1 MNVQFDF
8 SGRHVMVFG
17 GTTGINLGI
26 AQGYSKAG
34 AKVTVVSRKQAN
46 VDAAVLTIQEAAP
59 GAEPL
64 GVVADVRDEQAVAAA
79 LEQAVARHGLI
90 DVLVSGAAGNFLAP
104 ADQMSANA
112 FKVVVDIDLMGSF
125 HVARH
130 ALQHLRP
137 GSSSLIFIT
146 APQSVVP
153 MMYQAHVCAAKAGV
167 DHLTRVLA
175 LEWGARGVR
184 VNAISPGP
192 IAGTEGMR
200 RLSPQGEEGD
210 ALVRQMVPLGRMGSP
225 DDIAQLALFLGSDAA
240 SYISGT
246 VIACDGGAQGQLS
259 PMITAA
265 AAAGFAEKRA

>member
-26 AQGYSKAG
+26 AQCYARAG
-34 AKVTVVSRKQAN
+34 ARVTVASRKQAN
-46 VDAAVLTIQEAAP
+46 VDAAVATLGAA
-59 GAEPL
+59 AL
-64 GVVADVRDEQAVAAA
+64 GVVADVRDEQTVAAA
-79 LEQAVARHGLI
+79 LTHAVERHGPI

-104 ADQMSANA
+104 ADQMSSNA
-112 FKVVVDIDLMGSF
+112 FKVVLDIDLLGSF

-130 ALQHLRP
+130 AVQHLHP
-137 GSSSLIFIT
+137 GGSSLIFIT

-153 MMYQAHVCAAKAGV
+153 MAYQAHVCAAKAGV
-167 DHLTRVLA
+167 DQLTRVLA

-200 RLSPQGEEGD
+200 RLAPQGEQGD
-210 ALVRQMVPLGRMGSP
+210 ALVRRMVPLGRMGTT
-225 DDIAQLALFLGSDAA
+225 DDIGQLALFLGSDAA

-259 PMITAA
+259 PMIAA
-265 AAAGFAEKRA
+265 AADGVLKKT

>member
-8 SGRHVMVFG
+8 TGRHVMVFG

-26 AQGYSKAG
+26 AQCYARAG
-34 AKVTVVSRKQAN
+34 ARVTVVSRKQAN
-46 VDAAVLTIQEAAP
+46 VDAAVATLGAA
-59 GAEPL
+59 AL

-79 LEQAVARHGLI
+79 LAQAVERHGPI

-104 ADQMSANA
+104 ADQMSSNA
-112 FKVVVDIDLMGSF
+112 FKVVVDIDLQGSF
-125 HVARH
+125 HVARQG
-130 ALQHLRP
+130 LQHLHP
-137 GSSSLIFIT
+137 GGSSLIFIT

-153 MMYQAHVCAAKAGV
+153 MAYQAHGCAAKAGV
-167 DHLTRVLA
+167 DQLTRVLA

-200 RLSPQGEEGD
+200 RLAPQGDEGD
-210 ALVRQMVPLGRMGSP
+210 ALVRQMVPLGRMGST
-225 DDIAQLALFLGSDAA
+225 DDIAQLAMFLGSDAA

-265 AAAGFAEKRA
+265 AASAAVAEKRT